1 MRDRFNA
8 AGGGLPGGGPAQAGQ
23 GPRGARGASPCR
35 AEQAQS
41 AAGTPSI
48 EMIDNILRFR
58 AKRRTLFSPDLFGE
72 PAWEILLELYR
83 GELGGKRETV
93 SGLCVAS
100 GVPATTALRWIG
112 NLEREGWIER
122 DPDPIDRRRF
132 FVRLSKGARETMNR
146 LFLECPLN
154 RYPAGPGAPGG
165 LRPS

>member
-23 GPRGARGASPCR
+23 GPRGARGGSPCR

-83 GELGGKRETV
+83 GELGGKR
-93 SGLCVAS
+93 
-100 GVPATTALRWIG
+100 LRVLRTRVIDESTPPGEPRIG
-112 NLEREGWIER
+112 RDEDGRLVVRCGGGGTLQLLEWE
-122 DPDPIDRRRF
+122 D
-132 FVRLSKGARETMNR
+132 A
-146 LFLECPLN
+146 
-154 RYPAGPGAPGG
+154 
-165 LRPS
+165 